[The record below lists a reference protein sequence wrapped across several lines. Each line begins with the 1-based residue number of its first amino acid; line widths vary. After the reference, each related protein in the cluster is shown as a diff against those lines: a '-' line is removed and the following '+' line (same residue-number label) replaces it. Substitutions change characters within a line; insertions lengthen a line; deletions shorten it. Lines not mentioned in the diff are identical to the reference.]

1 MENWLSGLGF
11 WQKRENFEN
20 RDFHDLGHV
29 EDAFR
34 RKIDVGSVLVC
45 RRGILERMPSLQAG
59 RAETMVDGLPRAC
72 RFYSPA
78 PNRKTQWAV
87 TISIFRRK
95 MVRSSLHRGGV

>member
-11 WQKRENFEN
+11 WQKRENLEN

-59 RAETMVDGLPRAC
+59 RAETVVDGLPRAC
-72 RFYSPA
+72 RWLVETATQNAGKQYFTHRRQIA
-78 PNRKTQWAV
+78 KPNGR
-87 TISIFRRK
+87 
-95 MVRSSLHRGGV
+95 

>member
-59 RAETMVDGLPRAC
+59 RAETLVDGLPRAC
-72 RFYSPA
+72 RS
-78 PNRKTQWAV
+78 V
-87 TISIFRRK
+87 
-95 MVRSSLHRGGV
+95 

>member
-1 MENWLSGLGF
+1 MENWLSGLGY
-11 WQKRENFEN
+11 WQKRENLEN

-72 RFYSPA
+72 RFFGTFWLCALDP
-78 PNRKTQWAV
+78 T
-87 TISIFRRK
+87 
-95 MVRSSLHRGGV
+95 VRSTNPVVR